1 MKNIIGIVIGAVVL
15 LCFGMAG
22 YWLGTRTST
31 ASAPATAAAI
41 AKTEPKILYYRNPMG
56 LPDTSPVPKKDP
68 MGMDY
73 VPVFAGDENS
83 SNGKQTAS
91 SFDTSGG
98 PGQVIF
104 GIEKVQKLGVKSEAA
119 TLRSLDSTVRA
130 VGKVEIN
137 ERRTYTIAPKFE
149 GWVERLYVNTVGQ
162 PVSKGQPLFD
172 VYSPELISAL
182 REYALARKGEQSLN
196 AAGDAAR
203 EDVNRDDAGRDD
215 ARASMK
221 QLAAASLARLKNWD
235 IADDQIRQVG
245 SGEAVQN
252 LKYYSPVAGIVLE
265 KKAVQGMRFMPGE
278 VLYQIADL
286 SSVWIQAEVAE
297 QDIGLVK
304 VGSVARVDIAA
315 YPDRHFKGKIDFI
328 YPTLDSATRTVQVR
342 VELAN
347 PDGLLKPAMFAN
359 VQLAA
364 LQSGK
369 LLTVPV
375 SAVIDSGKRQIVL
388 VQLAEGHFEPRTV
401 KLGRRSEN
409 YVEVLEGV
417 AEGEQV
423 VTSANFLIDSE
434 SNLKAALNGFGNA
447 SGVAATNAKAEIRP
461 AKPEQGAAAQVK
473 PAAAGHQAQGTLD
486 AINDDGS
493 VSITHDPIPSLGWP
507 GMSMDFPLAN
517 SSLTQGIKP
526 GSAISFELVER
537 KPGEYVI
544 TRLQARS
551 PAHTSRGGN

>member
-1 MKNIIGIVIGAVVL
+1 MKNIIGIVIGAVIL
-15 LCFGMAG
+15 LCVGVAG

-83 SNGKQTAS
+83 SDGKKTAS
-91 SFDTSGG
+91 PFDTSGDSR
-98 PGQVIF
+98 QVIL
-104 GIEKVQKLGVKSEAA
+104 GIEKVQKLGVKSGAA

-149 GWVERLYVNTVGQ
+149 GWVERLYVNTIGQ

-182 REYALARKGEQSLN
+182 REYALARKGEHSLN
-196 AAGDAAR
+196 VAGDATGEDAKR
-203 EDVNRDDAGRDD
+203 EDVNRDD

-235 IADDQIRQVG
+235 IADDQIRQMAN
-245 SGEAVQN
+245 GEARQN

-315 YPDRHFKGKIDFI
+315 YPDRHFQGKIDFI

-369 LLTVPV
+369 VLTVPV

-447 SGVAATNAKAEIRP
+447 SGVAATNAKAEVQP
-461 AKPEQGAAAQVK
+461 DKPGQGAAAQVK
-473 PAAAGHQAQGTLD
+473 PAVTGHQAQGTLD

-517 SSLTQGIKP
+517 SSLAQGIKP

-551 PAHTSRGGN
+551 SAHTRHEGN